1 MSRNNTNKR
10 CVMQSSSIKRRSLR
24 GRYQRVKDGNTGI
37 GDTGIEDEDI
47 GEDPEAYISHQ
58 QRFSSAYG
66 F

>member
-1 MSRNNTNKR
+1 
-10 CVMQSSSIKRRSLR
+10 MQSSSIKRRSLR